1 MLTLQ
6 IIAVALAVAGIV
18 GSVMPVLPG
27 PPLGWIAMLCVFFC
41 NGTNASGDP
50 MTLTSLLIWLAIT
63 IVITI
68 LDYIVPSYMT
78 KVAGGHKAASRG
90 ALIGM
95 ILGIFFT
102 PVGMILGSLIGAF
115 VGEFAFENSGAKES
129 LKATIGTFLGFVCG
143 TLMKLAVSAAMAWYV
158 VVYLN

>member
-6 IIAVALAVAGIV
+6 IIAVVLAVAGIV

-41 NGTNASGDP
+41 DGSNASGEP
-50 MTLTSLLIWLAIT
+50 MTLACLLIWLAIT
-63 IVITI
+63 VVVTV
-68 LDYIVPSYMT
+68 LDYIVPAYMT
-78 KVAGGHKAASRG
+78 KVTGGHKAASRG

-115 VGEFAFENSGAKES
+115 VGEFVFENSGAWVS
-129 LKATIGTFLGFVCG
+129 FKATMGTFIGFLCG
-143 TLMKLAVSAAMAWYV
+143 TLMKLAVSGAMAWYV